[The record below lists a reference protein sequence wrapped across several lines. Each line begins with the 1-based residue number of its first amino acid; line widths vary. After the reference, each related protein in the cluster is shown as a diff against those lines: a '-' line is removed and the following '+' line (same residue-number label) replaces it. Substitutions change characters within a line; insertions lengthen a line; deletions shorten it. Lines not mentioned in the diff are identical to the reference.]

1 MKRKFFSTIAVF
13 FALALT
19 ACQPAQN
26 NNNKSAGD
34 NSADASVSE
43 PASVES
49 NHKHKY
55 GDWTQVVAPTCTA
68 EGSQERVCSCGDK
81 QTKAIDALG
90 HDWDDGEI
98 TKAATCS
105 VPGEKTFHC
114 KRAGCTATK
123 VEVIKADHVWGEP
136 TAVTGGEGEVDFN
149 IFTCTACNTAK
160 KIEFV
165 ARNSKA
171 TLTGGYKSD
180 STFPDYMKLNA
191 NGDSIEYVIN
201 SPVAGNA
208 KIYQRGV
215 MDYWHDGNNENQA
228 RNYYSGKNSTD
239 GNFRLDVNGTAV
251 DYSWSRDVTYE
262 DMLPGEAQGSYSPL
276 GDALIG
282 DCAIVA
288 GANTIKYT
296 RTESYNMLIKDFVI
310 IIG

>member
-1 MKRKFFSTIAVF
+1 MKRKFFSSLAVF

-19 ACQPAQN
+19 ACQPAN
-26 NNNKSAGD
+26 NNNGGGD
-34 NSADASVSE
+34 KSE
-43 PASVES
+43 PETSVPESKPAES

-55 GDWTQVVAPTCTA
+55 GDWATTKPATCLEA
-68 EGSQERVCSCGDK
+68 GEQERVCDCGDK
-81 QTKAIDALG
+81 QTKEIPATG
-90 HDWDDGEI
+90 HTFDNGVV

-105 VPGEKTFHC
+105 VPGEKTFT
-114 KRAGCTATK
+114 CTACGATK
-123 VEVIKADHVWGEP
+123 VEEIKADHVWGEP
-136 TAVTGGEGEVDFN
+136 TAVTGGDGEVDFN
-149 IFTCTACNTAK
+149 FFTCTVCNTAK
-160 KIEFV
+160 KIEFA

-180 STFPDYMKLNA
+180 SSYPDYMKLNA

>member
-19 ACQPAQN
+19 ACQPAN
-26 NNNKSAGD
+26 NNNNNGDGEKSAEPT
-34 NSADASVSE
+34 VSE
-43 PASVES
+43 SKPVES

-55 GDWTQVVAPTCTA
+55 GDWVVTKPAKC
-68 EGSQERVCSCGDK
+68 EEDGEQERVCECGDK
-81 QTKAIDALG
+81 QTKAIPATGHTWDAG
-90 HDWDDGEI
+90 TV
-98 TKAATCS
+98 TKQATCS
-105 VPGEKTFHC
+105 VPGEKTFT
-114 KRAGCTATK
+114 CTACGAIK
-123 VEVIKADHVWGEP
+123 KEDIKADHVWGEA

-180 STFPDYMKLNA
+180 SSYPDYMKLNA

-228 RNYYSGKNSTD
+228 RNYYSGKSSTD